1 MRAIFLVAFVAF
13 ASSATAETVAGLA
26 SVVDGDTIEV
36 RGLRIRLEAIDAIE
50 SSQTCTLP
58 DGRTWRCAKDAA
70 FALSNKIG
78 QSPVSCRVSNI
89 DRYRRAVATCYSG
102 KSDLNGWMVRNG
114 WAVAYRQYGNQ
125 YVRHEAKARAE
136 KLGIWV
142 SQFVMPWDWR
152 RSKRGG

>member
-13 ASSATAETVAGLA
+13 ASSATAETVAGFA

-78 QSPVSCRVSNI
+78 QSPVSCRVTNI
-89 DRYRRAVATCYSG
+89 DRYGRVVATCYSG